1 MSETETQ
8 KSETTPE
15 SLSVA
20 PQSALSRPGIPSSP
34 ALIVAIVAIVLLA
47 LQWLDSRQRYTAM
60 ELSLTQRL
68 SEFDTRNRESQLL
81 AKKAEES
88 GTQSA
93 AHVAL
98 IEQKL
103 AESQSQQD
111 ALQSLYQE
119 FANDRDQRAVSEVE
133 QLLVIA
139 GEQLHLAG
147 NLRAAL
153 TALQTAD
160 MRLQEIDKPQAIQL
174 RKSISKDI
182 ERLQA
187 LPSVDTV
194 GISLRLEGMA
204 AMVEKLPLMSE
215 HHPRP
220 ATDATAPDYEAN
232 AWRRLAGEIWQDIRK
247 LVRIERI
254 DRPEPPLLTPEQS
267 FFLRENLR
275 LRLLTARIA
284 LLQRDEATYHAD
296 LRAAEDWLN
305 RHFDT
310 SDQHVQN
317 TITSI
322 HLLAGSAINIQLPDI
337 TETLN
342 AANRYKRSLERS
354 AK

>member
-1 MSETETQ
+1 M
-8 KSETTPE
+8 
-15 SLSVA
+15 
-20 PQSALSRPGIPSSP
+20 
-34 ALIVAIVAIVLLA
+34 IVAIAAIVLLA
-47 LQWLDSRQRYTAM
+47 WQWLDSRQRYTAL

-111 ALQSLYQE
+111 ALQALYQE
-119 FANDRDQRAVSEVE
+119 FANDRDQRVVSEVE
-133 QLLVIA
+133 QLLAIA
-139 GEQLHLAG
+139 GEQLQLAG

-174 RKSISKDI
+174 RKAIGKDI

-187 LPSVDTV
+187 LPSVDVV
-194 GISLRLEGMA
+194 GTSLRLEGMA
-204 AMVEKLPLMSE
+204 SMVEKLPLMSE

-220 ATDATAPDYEAN
+220 STDATAPDYEAN
-232 AWRRLAGEIWQDIRK
+232 AWRRLAGEIWQDIRQ

-284 LLQRDEATYHAD
+284 LLQRDEATFHAD

-310 SDQHVQN
+310 TDKHVQN
-317 TITSI
+317 TISSL
-322 HLLAGSAINIQLPDI
+322 HQLAGSAINIQLPDI
-337 TETLN
+337 AETMN
-342 AANRYKRSLERS
+342 AANRYKRSLERNV
-354 AK
+354 K